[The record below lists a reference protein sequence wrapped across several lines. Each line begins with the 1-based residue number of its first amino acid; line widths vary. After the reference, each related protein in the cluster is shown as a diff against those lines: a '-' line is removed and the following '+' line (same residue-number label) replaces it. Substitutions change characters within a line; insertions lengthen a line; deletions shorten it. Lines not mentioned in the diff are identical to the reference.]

1 MSDED
6 DSDEAEKE
14 SVGFAWTSQTCQI
27 RIVVFLFVLSILLGA
42 LTAYIIIPRLKED
55 CKKYHLRKQLSKNKR
70 GLAIPLPN
78 RTSRGGSGKAPA
90 MRNDA
95 TTVSSHLYNLTR
107 SNASFSSDTRGPSS
121 ATPPGGRTR
130 SPLDDLTGDG
140 SVLPIDFRP
149 DNGSDIEDVVVIV
162 ESDRR
167 PVMATT
173 TTGVTAEDNVS
184 FINWTTL
191 RYRSTSVS
199 LENVD
204 QNAVQTS
211 ATDAFRDDTE
221 TFRPE
226 ANTTMNRNAERSLE
240 TARTETFVAAL
251 PTSTAAAIS
260 SDVSSLGKNYPG
272 DFFESEIT
280 SEYYSQSET
289 RAIDNPKDVSVAT
302 GLGAPQNENKQT
314 SHTDVSSS
322 SSGASTWPSKFFETI
337 LSSSTAQVRLSS
349 GQFSETSSF
358 EDTVTLNASR
368 GLAIRGEAD
377 GSNGDT
383 NAYLD
388 SYGTAMS
395 NERHEPSQASL
406 AGGFSDTTSDTSG
419 IAWFNV
425 TPSEATE
432 LNSMLDYSPSH
443 DSYSVSFEEHN
454 SPNETKV
461 SPDTDAMATTSD
473 ITEDRS
479 RHSSVIAIN
488 GSLDSTTTDYQA
500 TIRDRTSIGTA
511 SDTSENNAVHFQQD
525 LYSTTIG
532 QETPLYNDTGGLGR
546 FLPTQERKLF
556 LSESEALPA
565 ESTGTVANTAPDVI
579 RTSAVSVAQQG
590 NMTSETRILPFTKF
604 DMDANSKG
612 NLENASEFRTYYVS
626 TIIETSSR
634 PSSFVPRRIS
644 VVSSTERS
652 TFANADDAT
661 SSRGDMAQHTSP
673 DSEYDD
679 STPFPP
685 LSPLFTKL
693 MSDKTPYETATDDDA
708 LEETISGAG
717 FDVTVR
723 QAKYGD
729 HDATDAEDYDD
740 TMMPEGSPTSQRVS
754 TPETTTTAHSTET
767 EVDEDVEA
775 NENGGGTW
783 WKVTEALQRSRLFPS
798 TERARYLQR
807 KMFRNINRPAT
818 SQGVMRLTRGSNQR
832 RGFTARRHAKHLE
845 RTFAPHAKVRSSAEN
860 KSLSSDLV
868 HVHL

>member
-90 MRNDA
+90 MSNDA

-226 ANTTMNRNAERSLE
+226 ENTTMNRNAERSLE

-280 SEYYSQSET
+280 SEYYSPSET

-322 SSGASTWPSKFFETI
+322 SSGASTWP
-337 LSSSTAQVRLSS
+337 
-349 GQFSETSSF
+349 
-358 EDTVTLNASR
+358 N
-368 GLAIRGEAD
+368 
-377 GSNGDT
+377 
-383 NAYLD
+383 
-388 SYGTAMS
+388 
-395 NERHEPSQASL
+395 
-406 AGGFSDTTSDTSG
+406 
-419 IAWFNV
+419 
-425 TPSEATE
+425 
-432 LNSMLDYSPSH
+432 
-443 DSYSVSFEEHN
+443 
-454 SPNETKV
+454 
-461 SPDTDAMATTSD
+461 
-473 ITEDRS
+473 
-479 RHSSVIAIN
+479 
-488 GSLDSTTTDYQA
+488 
-500 TIRDRTSIGTA
+500 
-511 SDTSENNAVHFQQD
+511 
-525 LYSTTIG
+525 
-532 QETPLYNDTGGLGR
+532 
-546 FLPTQERKLF
+546 
-556 LSESEALPA
+556 
-565 ESTGTVANTAPDVI
+565 
-579 RTSAVSVAQQG
+579 
-590 NMTSETRILPFTKF
+590 
-604 DMDANSKG
+604 
-612 NLENASEFRTYYVS
+612 
-626 TIIETSSR
+626 
-634 PSSFVPRRIS
+634 
-644 VVSSTERS
+644 
-652 TFANADDAT
+652 
-661 SSRGDMAQHTSP
+661 
-673 DSEYDD
+673 
-679 STPFPP
+679 
-685 LSPLFTKL
+685 
-693 MSDKTPYETATDDDA
+693 DDA

-775 NENGGGTW
+775 NENGGGTVVEGHGSLAA
-783 WKVTEALQRSRLFPS
+783 K
-798 TERARYLQR
+798 
-807 KMFRNINRPAT
+807 PA
-818 SQGVMRLTRGSNQR
+818 VP
-832 RGFTARRHAKHLE
+832 KH
-845 RTFAPHAKVRSSAEN
+845 
-860 KSLSSDLV
+860 
-868 HVHL
+868 